1 MQSIPPIRAA
11 AAAEPDLEAILR
23 EAWQRK
29 PDLDGVFQEFSSR
42 KMLPELM
49 PVLNR
54 LLPTVPFSLGGS
66 NLAGIE
72 DYREAW
78 ENEIALESV

>member
-1 MQSIPPIRAA
+1 
-11 AAAEPDLEAILR
+11 
-23 EAWQRK
+23 
-29 PDLDGVFQEFSSR
+29 
-42 KMLPELM
+42 M